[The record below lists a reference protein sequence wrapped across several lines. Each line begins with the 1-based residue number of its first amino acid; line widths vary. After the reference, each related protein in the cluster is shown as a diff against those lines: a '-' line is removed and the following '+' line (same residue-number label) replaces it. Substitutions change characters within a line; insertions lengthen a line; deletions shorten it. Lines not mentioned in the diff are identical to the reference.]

1 MSNPVSTH
9 AAEARWRPTHSP
21 WLIAVSVMAATF
33 MEVLD
38 TSVAN
43 VSLPHIAGNLSATT
57 EESTWVLTS
66 YLVSN
71 AIILP
76 ATGWLGIY
84 FGRRRLLVMCIAIF
98 TFASVLCGM
107 APTLGILIL
116 ARILQGIGGG
126 ALIPISQAVLL
137 ESFPVEKRGVAMA
150 TFGMGV
156 IVAPIL
162 GPTLGGWITDNFSWR
177 WIFYIN
183 LPVGVFAALMVHAFV
198 EDPPYIK
205 KAKIERIDFA
215 GFALLAIWVG
225 ALQVILD
232 KGQQEDWFAS
242 QWIGWFAV
250 ITVVCLVGFIIR
262 ELSAPHPIV
271 SLRVLTNRNF
281 AAGVLLITTLGA
293 VLYGTTA
300 ALPIFLQTL
309 MGYSALQ
316 SGLTLSPRGVGAF
329 FTTFLVGRLV
339 GRVRNRILITIG
351 FTLLGVSSFWLGHIT
366 LEISL
371 WKVLLPSVLNGVA
384 ISFIFTPLT
393 TASVSH
399 LRQDQ
404 ISNATGIYNL
414 MRNLG
419 GSFGIAMVSTLIVR
433 RAQVHQ
439 ALMVGHL
446 TPYDAAY
453 TEQLAAA
460 AHALTPQSGPLLAQS
475 QAQGLLYGTLL
486 NQASLWAFVEN
497 FRLFGLFCFLCL
509 PLVLLFKKARRGGTP
524 RAEWD
529 IEQKETMETKNP
541 LRYLRRLL

>member
-1 MSNPVSTH
+1 
-9 AAEARWRPTHSP
+9 
-21 WLIAVSVMAATF
+21 MAATF

-84 FGRRRLLVMCIAIF
+84 FGRRRLLVMCITIF
-98 TFASVLCGM
+98 TLASVLCGM
-107 APTLGILIL
+107 APTLGFLIV

-183 LPVGVFAALMVHAFV
+183 LPVGVFAALMVQAFV

-205 KAKIERIDFA
+205 QAKIERIDFA

-242 QWIGWFAV
+242 QWICWFAV
-250 ITVVCLVGFIIR
+250 ITVTCLVAFILR
-262 ELSAPHPIV
+262 ELLAPHPIV

-351 FTLLGVSSFWLGHIT
+351 FSLLGLSSFWLGNIT

-446 TPYDAAY
+446 TPYDSAY

-460 AHALTPQSGPLLAQS
+460 SHALAAQSGTFLAHS
-475 QAQGLLYGTLL
+475 QAQGLLYGALL

-497 FRLFGLFCFLCL
+497 FRLFGLFCILCL
-509 PLVLLFKKARRGGTP
+509 PLVLLFKKARRGGMQ
-524 RAEWD
+524 R
-529 IEQKETMETKNP
+529 
-541 LRYLRRLL
+541 